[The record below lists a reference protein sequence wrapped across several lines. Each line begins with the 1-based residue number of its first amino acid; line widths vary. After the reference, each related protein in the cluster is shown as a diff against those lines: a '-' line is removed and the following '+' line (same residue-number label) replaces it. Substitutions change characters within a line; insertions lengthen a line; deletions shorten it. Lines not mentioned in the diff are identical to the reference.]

1 MNRYSNN
8 FDFLRLI
15 FALFVIITHS
25 YALLGIE
32 SSDFL
37 AQLTK
42 GQLTFSHVGV
52 CGFFTISGYLIIKS
66 LQRSSS
72 IGNYLK
78 KRVLRLSP
86 GLAVVLILTVMY
98 GAFVTE
104 ESLSEYFT
112 HYKTYLYIP
121 ANLSLY
127 RLQDFLP
134 GVFTS
139 NPFAGAIN
147 GSLWTLPYEFSC
159 YLALI
164 PLFFMR
170 NNAKR
175 LTYATIS
182 VMALFLL
189 AKLCCAAAIEQF
201 DFVLAGHYILEF
213 GGYFAMGATL
223 AVLGVQHIK
232 YKGILALVSLA
243 ITIALLYNEKL
254 DPVSFIILPIL
265 IISLGLLNTPYISSI
280 SKSFGDLTYGIYIY
294 AFPVQQSLI
303 FFGVHD
309 VMQLILLATLI
320 TPVFAYFSWHL
331 VEKRFL
337 KFK

>member
-1 MNRYSNN
+1 MNRHSNN
-8 FDFLRLI
+8 CDFLRLV

-32 SSDFL
+32 TSDVL
-37 AQLTK
+37 SRLTK
-42 GQLTFSHVGV
+42 GQLTFSHLGV

-66 LQRSSS
+66 LQRSTS

-86 GLAVVLILTVMY
+86 GLAVVLLLTVIY

-104 ESLSEYFT
+104 ESLKTYFT
-112 HYKTYLYIP
+112 HYKTYLYVP

-139 NPFAGAIN
+139 NPFSGAIN

-164 PLFFMR
+164 PLYFLR
-170 NNAKR
+170 NHVKWLKY
-175 LTYATIS
+175 LTFI
-182 VMALFLL
+182 VMAIFIL
-189 AKLCCAAAIEQF
+189 AKLCCASAIARF

-213 GGYFAMGATL
+213 GGYFAMGSTL
-223 AVLGVQHIK
+223 AMLGIK
-232 YKGILALVSLA
+232 DAKRKGILAIISLI
-243 ITIALLYNEKL
+243 ITVILLYFQVL

-265 IISLGLLNTPYISSI
+265 IISVGLLNTPYISSI
-280 SKSFGDLTYGIYIY
+280 SKSLGDLSYGIYIY

-303 FFGVHD
+303 YFGVRD
-309 VMQLILLATLI
+309 VIQLIILASLI
-320 TPVFAYFSWHL
+320 TPVFAYFSWH
-331 VEKRFL
+331 VIEKRFL
-337 KFK
+337 RFK

>member
-1 MNRYSNN
+1 MNRHSNN
-8 FDFLRLI
+8 FDFLRLV

-25 YALLGIE
+25 YALLNIE
-32 SSDFL
+32 SSDVMSRI
-37 AQLTK
+37 TN
-42 GQLTFSHVGV
+42 GQLTFSHLGV

-66 LQRSSS
+66 LLRSSS

-86 GLAVVLILTVMY
+86 GLAVVLILTVFY

-104 ESLSEYFT
+104 ESVKVYFS

-139 NPFAGAIN
+139 NPFSGAIN

-159 YLALI
+159 YLVLI
-164 PLFFMR
+164 PIFFLRKNPVLVRNVTITVMVLF
-170 NNAKR
+170 
-175 LTYATIS
+175 I
-182 VMALFLL
+182 L
-189 AKLCCAAAIEQF
+189 AKLFLASTIDQF

-213 GGYFAMGATL
+213 GGYFAMGSTL
-223 AVLGVQHIK
+223 AMLGIQHFK
-232 YKGILALVSLA
+232 HKTLLA
-243 ITIALLYNEKL
+243 IVSSVLVLVLLYFNAL
-254 DPVSFIILPIL
+254 DPFSFILIPVL
-265 IISLGLLNTPYISSI
+265 IIAVGLKNTPYISSI
-280 SKSFGDLTYGIYIY
+280 SKSMGDLSYGIYIY

-303 FFGVHD
+303 FFGVRD
-309 VMQLILLATLI
+309 ALQLIILASLI
-320 TPVFAYFSWHL
+320 TPLFAYFSWHG

-337 KFK
+337 RLK